1 MKLFDK
7 IVKTKK
13 RAAVSAHPAAPPEVE
28 TIIETSAES
37 ILYRNFRAFQSY
49 NKAKIDFLY
58 QLLPIRKQVVYDLV
72 PLFLQVSGEGL
83 LPGDDAC
90 RFSPHGVYG
99 FEISSRIS
107 SSFQMAFPEQ
117 NLPEVHPQARL
128 DPNLPVKSISLIGS
142 MGSIAQ
148 GPKSDFDYWVC
159 INRADFDDRQ
169 YSFFIE
175 KLKAV
180 EKWADEFAG
189 AEVHCFPLSVDAVIK
204 NDFGE
209 VDSESSGTAQGRLL
223 KEEYYRTM
231 TLVCGQVPLW
241 WAMPPGVN
249 DEEYNQLKEVMA
261 HPRILNR
268 NEFIELGNIYDIS
281 LGEFYG
287 AAIWQIN
294 KTMNYPFKSVLKL
307 ALLEEYLFNQGKKG
321 LLCNELKE
329 RLISGVDDTRLLD
342 PYMLMFDRASDFFIA
357 RERYEDLDLL
367 RSSLFLKSG
376 VKLNLADHRRSDLP
390 RKNQVM
396 VNYIRKW
403 QWNHRLVDRL
413 SNYGHWSLMDVQEF
427 NEKINRY
434 LIRTYRKIT
443 KELRSQSEDIRLSIS
458 PRDQAILGKKLFV
471 FYSRRTNKVES
482 ILSVGEEPPSLRG
495 LTLQQ
500 RLNGQKNKNWY
511 AYRGL
516 YSREIIDDGEAEPAL
531 LIKSSFLTEI
541 LVWLVSNRI
550 YTMDTTINI
559 NQALDSLPNHSN
571 LPQIQVLLKA
581 IEDFFSPTRNYKV
594 EERAFLEPPKTVR
607 MFIAAN
613 IDVPEWSKEIVNTSI
628 CYMNSWGELFFKGYH
643 SDQGVYVAR
652 NFIQKYFAYNLT
664 GARENLSNFLP
675 KDTFRNQL
683 SLKLNK
689 FFGFNV
695 I

>member
-7 IVKTKK
+7 IIKTKK
-13 RAAVSAHPAAPPEVE
+13 GTAAPAHPSVQPGTE
-28 TIIETSAES
+28 TRNDTWAEN

-49 NKAKIDFLY
+49 NNAKIDFLY
-58 QLLPIRKQVVYDLV
+58 QLLLDRKKVVYDLV
-72 PLFLQVSGEGL
+72 PLFLQISGAGL
-83 LPGDDAC
+83 LPCEDAC

-99 FEISSRIS
+99 FELSARIS
-107 SSFQMAFPEQ
+107 SSFQRAFPGRD
-117 NLPEVHPQARL
+117 LPEAHPQAKL

-148 GPKSDFDYWVC
+148 GPKSDFDYWIC
-159 INRADFDDRQ
+159 IDRADFDDRQ

-180 EKWADEFAG
+180 EKWADEFAE
-189 AEVHCFPLSVDAVIK
+189 AEVHCFPLSVDAVIE

-209 VDSESSGTAQGRLL
+209 VDSESSGTAQGILL

-249 DEEYNQLKEVMA
+249 DEEYNRLKEVMA
-261 HPRILNR
+261 QPRILNR
-268 NEFIELGNIYDIS
+268 NEFIELGNVYDIS

-294 KTMNYPFKSVLKL
+294 KTINYPFKSVLKL
-307 ALLEEYLFNQGKKG
+307 ALLEEYLFSQGKRG

-329 RLISGVDDTRLLD
+329 RLLSGVDDTRLMD
-342 PYMLMFDRASDFFIA
+342 PYMLMFDRASDFFVG

-367 RSSLFLKSG
+367 RWSLFLKSG

-390 RKNQVM
+390 RKSQVM
-396 VNYIRKW
+396 VNYVRKW

-413 SNYGHWSLMDVQEF
+413 SNYEHWSLMDVQEF
-427 NEKINRY
+427 NGKINRY
-434 LIRTYRKIT
+434 LIRTYQKIT
-443 KELRSQSEDIRLSIS
+443 KELRNQSEDIRFSIS
-458 PRDQAILGKKLFV
+458 PRDQTILGKKLFV

-516 YSREIIDDGEAEPAL
+516 FSREIIDDGEAEPAL

-550 YTMDTTINI
+550 YKANTAINI
-559 NQALDSLPNHSN
+559 NQALDHLPNYSN
-571 LPQIQVLLKA
+571 LPHIQVLLKA
-581 IEDFFSPTRNYKV
+581 IEDFFVPIRNQKI
-594 EERAFLEPPKTVR
+594 EERELLEPPKTVR
-607 MFIAAN
+607 MFMAVN
-613 IDVPEWSKEIVNTSI
+613 IDVPEWSKEIVNTAI
-628 CYMNSWGELFFKGYH
+628 CHMNSWGELFFKGYH

-652 NFIQKYFAYNLT
+652 NFIQKYYAYNLT
-664 GARENLSNFLP
+664 GARESLSVFLP
-675 KDTFRNQL
+675 RHAFHSQL

-689 FFGFNV
+689 FFGFKV